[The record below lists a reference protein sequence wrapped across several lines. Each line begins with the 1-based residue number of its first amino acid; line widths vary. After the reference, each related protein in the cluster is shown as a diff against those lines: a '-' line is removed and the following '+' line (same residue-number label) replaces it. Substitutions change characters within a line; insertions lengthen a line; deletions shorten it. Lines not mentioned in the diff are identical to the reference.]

1 MQFQSAAHQ
10 IGAGRQASSRCA
22 ATKFVL
28 FTVAVLTCAAAIAD
42 PVPQFGVTAVNA
54 KGNSL
59 YNVTMTPNAI
69 PNTGALITNTTQ
81 LNTDAATHG
90 NFFAV
95 ARTPN
100 SVTSALDLIVADATR
115 FQIVRYAGPGPSYLP
130 STTIFNYSGRG
141 SGPDVTT
148 GLASDTS
155 GNLFAVSAGI
165 PFISKP
171 ALWVLPFNTT
181 TAAYGAPILID
192 NIFGGLFGLSVS
204 EVVVANAAA
213 SPVGTATAGVESG

>member
-1 MQFQSAAHQ
+1 MQFQSVTTH
-10 IGAGRQASSRCA
+10 IGAGQRAGRRRIAEKLS
-22 ATKFVL
+22 L
-28 FTVAVLTCAAAIAD
+28 FAVAVLACAAAIAD

-69 PNTGALITNTTQ
+69 PNTGALITGTTQ

-95 ARTPN
+95 VRSPN
-100 SVTSALDLIVADATR
+100 SVTSALDLIVADASK
-115 FQIVRYAGPGPSYLP
+115 FQIVRYAGPGPTYLP
-130 STTIFNYSGRG
+130 STTIFNYSGKG

-148 GLASDTS
+148 GLAADVT

-165 PFISKP
+165 PFFSKP
-171 ALWVLPFNTT
+171 ALWVLPFNKTT
-181 TAAYGAPILID
+181 RSLWRADPDRQYLRRSHQPL
-192 NIFGGLFGLSVS
+192 GG
-204 EVVVANAAA
+204 
-213 SPVGTATAGVESG
+213 